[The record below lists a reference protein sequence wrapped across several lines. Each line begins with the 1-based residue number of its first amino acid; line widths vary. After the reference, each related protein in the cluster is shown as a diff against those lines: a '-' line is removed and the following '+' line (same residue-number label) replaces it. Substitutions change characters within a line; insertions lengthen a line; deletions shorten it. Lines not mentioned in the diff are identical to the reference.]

1 MKEGSFHIQSTGLPD
16 LTEMRR
22 FVESSG
28 AEMGAGEDA
37 IGEMVLAVNEAV
49 TNVLVH
55 GYRSKKGEVDVLIES
70 SGPNL
75 IVRLRDNAPLFD
87 PTTVPSPD
95 ITLSL
100 DQRAPGGLGV
110 HMMRQFTDEL
120 IYRVTSDGKNEL
132 LLIKRGVLPVGA
144 KSPQSE

>member
-22 FVESSG
+22 FVEASSAELG
-28 AEMGAGEDA
+28 ATEEA

-49 TNVLVH
+49 TNVLIH
-55 GYRSKKGEVDVLIES
+55 GYRSKKGEVDVVVES

-87 PTTVPSPD
+87 PTSVPAPD
-95 ITLSL
+95 VTLSL

-120 IYRVTSDGKNEL
+120 IYRVTSGGQNEL
-132 LLIKRGVLPVGA
+132 LLIKRDVLPISA
-144 KSPQSE
+144 NTPNRE

>member
-28 AEMGAGEDA
+28 AEMGASEDA

-49 TNVLVH
+49 TNVLIH
-55 GYRSKKGEVDVLIES
+55 GYRSKKGEVDVVVES

-75 IVRLRDNAPLFD
+75 IVRLRDSAPLFD
-87 PTTVPSPD
+87 PTSVPTPD

-120 IYRVTSDGKNEL
+120 IYRVTSEGKNEL
-132 LLIKRGVLPVGA
+132 LLIKRGVLPTGA
-144 KSPQSE
+144 KSPQTE

>member
-1 MKEGSFHIQSTGLPD
+1 MKTGSFHIQSTGLPD
-16 LTEMRR
+16 LSDMRR
-22 FVESSG
+22 FVEQAST
-28 AEMGAGEDA
+28 ELGAGEDA

-55 GYRSKKGEVDVLIES
+55 GYRSKKGEVDIVVES

-75 IVRLRDNAPLFD
+75 IIRLRDKAPLFD
-87 PTTVPSPD
+87 PTTVPTPD
-95 ITLSL
+95 VTLSL

-120 IYRVTSDGKNEL
+120 IYRVTSSGHNEL
-132 LLIKRGVLPVGA
+132 LLIKRNVLPQPANGPSVN
-144 KSPQSE
+144 

>member
-1 MKEGSFHIQSTGLPD
+1 MREGSFHIQSTGLPD

-28 AEMGAGEDA
+28 AELGAGEEA

-49 TNVLVH
+49 TNVLIH
-55 GYRSKKGEVDVLIES
+55 GYRNKKGEVDVLVES

-87 PTTVPSPD
+87 PTSVPTPD
-95 ITLSL
+95 ISLSL

-120 IYRVTSDGKNEL
+120 IYRVTSGGQNEL
-132 LLIKRGVLPVGA
+132 LLIKRNVLPVRTNT
-144 KSPQSE
+144 PQKE